1 MKSIKA
7 LLFFL
12 ALGNIAY
19 CQNGYLKTLITKE
32 DGLPSNQTTSII
44 QDKLGYFWIGTMN
57 GAVRYDGKNMK
68 IFKVDDGLT
77 SNEVQGF
84 FEDPMGRIWFHCF
97 GGKSCYY
104 LDGKIYNQFND
115 PRLKWITTH
124 TIFTR
129 MSITKDYLSNYNI
142 HNKNGVN
149 TIGYRLDFR
158 SLRIGSYSYIGE
170 EIMNP
175 KFGESRMNSNYF
187 FGFDI
192 TNVEGVTNQD
202 LNEKH
207 EYTFCI
213 DSFLYSK
220 SRNGTYLIYNLYTK
234 SLIDR
239 INSTS
244 NLVVSGTFKKGN
256 YVLYADNRIVV
267 CSNNIFDTIKLN
279 ERINSIFK
287 DALSNLWITTNNGI
301 ILLKKKNISYPAR
314 SIKSPVYRISKIE
327 NDIFLGLA
335 NNQLGNVRKEKV
347 FDLKLN
353 SNTLGAGRT
362 LDILRLGNK
371 VIGVGDYGV
380 YDFDQNCLVS
390 TDFRMHVKNAVRIS
404 NNKFLCATHL
414 GLYEFVNDGESL
426 KTSPLYLGRIFNV
439 FLSKDSTLYIATESG
454 ILFRHIN
461 SKDFK
466 KQSIARLIG
475 SKINHFNE
483 DSDGNLIVSSTKGI
497 ALITKRNDVFVM
509 NKTNGIGDNQ
519 INKTMSNDA
528 KNRFYVCTN
537 NGLNI
542 LTYQIRGKKLFPHIK
557 TYTVSD
563 GLPSNEVITAYES
576 SGSVYVGTSEG
587 LAVIPLDD
595 SVPKYQIPIVLESVK
610 INDSQHLKL
619 IPSMKHF
626 ENTIQFRFSAFY
638 YQRTNELVFSY
649 QLTPLHT
656 KPIISDKSEISFQ
669 GLQPDDYTLRV
680 YAYDKH
686 YPHIRSEMVTYK
698 FTIMPPFY
706 QTWWFYSLVILCLG
720 GIIYLY
726 YRRELSRLREVRMIE
741 VKMSQLKLEA
751 LKAEMNPHFV
761 FNCLSAIKDYVM
773 QADIEKSQYYLNKL
787 AKLIRLALYNSRD
800 EFISLEEEIQFIDTY
815 LELELMRFDNKFD
828 FIKELDI
835 EKYGHIQ
842 IPTMILQPFFENAI
856 RHGKIGQLDKQG
868 KLFFQVSIEEDSLV
882 FNIKDNGIGYEEA
895 MKQKRLAE
903 DSHRSMAMDIIQ
915 ERISIYNL
923 SYQLQMRYEIHNL
936 ESQEYKTQI
945 IVYIHLRNL

>member
-1 MKSIKA
+1 MFIKA

-12 ALGNIAY
+12 ALINISY
-19 CQNGYLKTLITKE
+19 SQNGYLKTVLTKE

-44 QDKLGYFWIGTMN
+44 QDKLGYIWIGTMN

-84 FEDPMGRIWFHCF
+84 FEDPVGRIWFHCF

-115 PRLKWITTH
+115 PRLKWITTN

-129 MSITKDYLSNYNI
+129 MSITKDYLTNYNN
-142 HNKNGVN
+142 HNENGVN

-158 SLRIGSYSYIGE
+158 SLRLGNYSNLGE

-175 KFGESRMNSNYF
+175 KFGESRINSNYF

-192 TNVEGVTNQD
+192 TKVEGVTNQD

-234 SLIDR
+234 SLIYR

-256 YVLYADNRIVV
+256 YVLYDDNRIVV
-267 CSNNIFDTIKLN
+267 CTNNIFDTIKLN
-279 ERINSIFK
+279 ERINSIFI

-314 SIKSPVYRISKIE
+314 SIKSPVYHISKIE

-335 NNQLGNVRKEKV
+335 NNQLENVRTGKL

-362 LDILRLGNK
+362 LEILKLGNK
-371 VIGVGDYGV
+371 IIGAGDYGI

-390 TDFRMHVKNAVRIS
+390 TDFRMHIKNAIRIS
-404 NNKFLCATHL
+404 NDKFLCATHL
-414 GLYEFVNDGESL
+414 GLYEFVKYGASL
-426 KTSPLYLGRIFNV
+426 KTSLLYPGRIFNV
-439 FLSKDSTLYIATESG
+439 FLSKDSTLYIATENG
-454 ILFRHIN
+454 IMYRHIS

-466 KQSIARLIG
+466 KRSIACLIG

-497 ALITKRNDVFVM
+497 AVITKRDDVFVM
-509 NKTNGIGDNQ
+509 NKTNGIADNQ

-528 KNRFYVCTN
+528 KNRFYICTN

-542 LTYQIRGKKLFPHIK
+542 LTYQIRGKKIFPYIK

-563 GLPSNEVITAYES
+563 GLPSNEVMTAYES
-576 SGSVYVGTSEG
+576 SGSIYVGTSEG

-595 SVPKYQIPIVLESVK
+595 SVSRYQIPIALESVK
-610 INDSQHLKL
+610 INDSQYLKL
-619 IPSMKHF
+619 IPNMKHF
-626 ENTIQFRFSAFY
+626 ENTIQFHFSAFY
-638 YQRTNELVFSY
+638 YQRTDELVFSY
-649 QLTPLHT
+649 QLTPLHS

-686 YPHIRSEMVTYK
+686 YPHIRSKMVTYK
-698 FTIMPPFY
+698 FAIMPPFY
-706 QTWWFYSLVILCLG
+706 QTWWFYSLAILCLG

-726 YRRELSRLREVRMIE
+726 YRRELSRLREVSNLEM
-741 VKMSQLKLEA
+741 KMSQLKLEA

-787 AKLIRLALYNSRD
+787 AKLIRLALYNSKD

-815 LELELMRFDNKFD
+815 LELERMRFDNKFD

-868 KLFFQVSIEEDSLV
+868 KLFFHVSIEEDCLV
-882 FNIKDNGIGYEEA
+882 FDIKDNGIGYEEA

-915 ERISIYNL
+915 ERISIYNR
-923 SYQLQMRYEIHNL
+923 SYQLEMKYEIHNL